1 VLIRNQRFGMRMDFL
16 RTTAII
22 PLPDHLAKDE
32 LKALL
37 RKMAVVRED
46 LDDIVLSHGVHG
58 NTVSEAVLLI
68 GALFVECD
76 AIKEGFMGL
85 GLHGDTWVSE
95 DASHKGDSSL
105 PQAWPSRTTN
115 GEKFGEDFIRGPEMV
130 FSEGAADVERLL
142 VPAIS
147 WTEEGYPVKGIGKEM
162 PHADFLG
169 VP

>member
-1 VLIRNQRFGMRMDFL
+1 M
-16 RTTAII
+16 T
-22 PLPDHLAKDE
+22 
-32 LKALL
+32 
-37 RKMAVVRED
+37 VVRED
-46 LDDIVLSHGVHG
+46 LGDIVLSHGIHG

-95 DASHKGDSSL
+95 DASHQVDSSL
-105 PQAWPSRTTN
+105 PQAWPSSATH

-130 FSEGAADVERLL
+130 FPEGAADVERLL
-142 VPAIS
+142 MPAVA
-147 WTEEGYPVKGIGKEM
+147 WTKEGDPVEGIGKEL
-162 PHADFLG
+162 PHAGFFG